1 VRDELVTYARRY
13 WTLPWLFRALI
24 ALAILGACLLL
35 FDRCGAWWQNRETER
50 VLGEVAEK
58 NKVIDEQQRQI
69 DTLKGQVIEK
79 DAQIQALDS
88 QIAALAAEAE
98 RQDERIQQ
106 TGTRYR
112 QARRRPAAD
121 PGDAALDERLRRYR
135 DASNAQ

>member
-58 NKVIDEQQRQI
+58 NKVIERQAEENAV
-69 DTLKGQVIEK
+69 LRGQVQGLET
-79 DAQIQALDS
+79 QIQQKDET
-88 QIAALAAEAE
+88 IAALAKQGAAE
-98 RQDERIQQ
+98 DEQIQSS
-106 TGTRYR
+106 GGEYR
-112 QARRRPAAD
+112 KARRGRVPRARTPD
-121 PGDAALDERLRRYR
+121 ELDRDLRELYPPE
-135 DASNAQ
+135 